1 MRRYRLLIIAGM
13 AAATLWYALFVHTP
27 PGPRSLRVFDPDRVA
42 ELEVDMWQAYYTKAN
57 LRLFR
62 DLVILLREQYRYT
75 WARAVVAGF
84 HFARAAARF
93 GNMRADYEQLL
104 PDLTAAY
111 AIARDWTGARFDP
124 AGVARAELAWWVA
137 RRVPGRDTAEQVG
150 RLITEEYA
158 LLYETPIEQVAESAL
173 LRARAARLRDDGGEH
188 ADWATVARM
197 LHDSYRQLAAGLR
210 R

>member
-1 MRRYRLLIIAGM
+1 MRRRRWLIVAGVAV
-13 AAATLWYALFVHTP
+13 AALWYVTFIHTP
-27 PGPRSLRVFDPDRVA
+27 PGPRSLRAFDADRVA

-57 LRLFR
+57 LQLFR

-75 WARAVVAGF
+75 WARAGVAGF

-93 GNMRADYEQLL
+93 GNMRADYEQVL

-111 AIARDWTGARFDP
+111 TIARDWTGARFDP

-150 RLITEEYA
+150 RLIAEEYA
-158 LLYETPIEQVAESAL
+158 ILYEAPIEQVADSGL

-188 ADWATVARM
+188 ADWPKVASILRE
-197 LHDSYRQLAAGLR
+197 SYRSLAARLR
-210 R
+210 